1 MSVAFWSI
9 ELKVGKPVVVQP
21 PEGYVLNV
29 QLAALSGEGTGSGS
43 VVRVETLA
51 IEGETLNSVLCT
63 LRPKTAEQ
71 CNVNLIFGYD
81 VNATFSV
88 TGDAKNSVFLN
99 GYYQPAPEDGD
110 EDEDDF
116 SEGDEEDDNE
126 EESEE
131 EEAPKLVKP
140 SAKPTGAAAAA
151 PAKKEAAPA
160 KKMVVEEDSGS
171 DDDSDELDEEDSV
184 DEAFIKVC

>member
-29 QLAALSGEGTGSGS
+29 QLAALSGESGAAS

-63 LRPKTAEQ
+63 LRPKATEQ
-71 CNVNLIFGYD
+71 CNINLIFGYD

-88 TGDAKNSVFLN
+88 TGEAKNAVFLN
-99 GYYQPAPEDGD
+99 GYYQPAPEDGEDD
-110 EDEDDF
+110 EDMDGYSDE
-116 SEGDEEDDNE
+116 EGDSE
-126 EESEE
+126 EESDD
-131 EEAPKLVKP
+131 EAPALVKP
-140 SAKPTGAAAAA
+140 AG
-151 PAKKEAAPA
+151 AKKQGG
-160 KKMVVEEDSGS
+160 KMVVEEDSGS
-171 DDDSDELDEEDSV
+171 SDDSDELEEEDSV
-184 DEAFIKVC
+184 DEAFIKVS